1 MNKLIYYTKFYF
13 KVLYN
18 IIILLMVLTISFVQ
32 CLLVDNN
39 ILGPIL
45 LLLGTSLFITFI
57 KFVIEE
63 KL

>member
-18 IIILLMVLTISFVQ
+18 IIILLMVLTISFVP
-32 CLLVDNN
+32 CLFVDNN

-45 LLLGTSLFITFI
+45 LLLGTALFITYI
-57 KFVIEE
+57 KIVIEE